1 MKKRV
6 KSTSIRRSQ
15 NVKIDNIQTSSI
27 EPENE
32 GYIQNPS
39 NENTRKNFLNHH
51 KPKEPSKNNHSYDNQ
66 TLMNLD
72 TKEQQVAQTLE
83 PPTVTKAPK
92 GFHHPQL
99 SHPNAWPMGSKAANN
114 SAMVIQENTP
124 SSNS

>member
-1 MKKRV
+1 ME
-6 KSTSIRRSQ
+6 
-15 NVKIDNIQTSSI
+15 NIQTSSI

-51 KPKEPSKNNHSYDNQ
+51 KPKEAGQSNRSYDNQ
-66 TLMNLD
+66 MIMNLD
-72 TKEQQVAQTLE
+72 TKEQQALTTLE
-83 PPTVTKAPK
+83 PPINTKVPK

-99 SHPNAWPMGSKAANN
+99 SHPNAWPMGSKAVNN

-124 SSNS
+124 SSHS